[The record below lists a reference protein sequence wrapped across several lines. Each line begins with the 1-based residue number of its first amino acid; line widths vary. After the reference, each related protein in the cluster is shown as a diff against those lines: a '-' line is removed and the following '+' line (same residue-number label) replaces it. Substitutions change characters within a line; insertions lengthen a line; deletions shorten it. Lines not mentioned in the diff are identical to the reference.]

1 MFYKILI
8 ANRGEIALRIIR
20 ACKELGIKT
29 VAVHSV
35 ADADALHVRF
45 ADEKVCIGPPEPA
58 RSYLN
63 IPAILS
69 AAEITDADAI
79 HPGYGFLAESADFA
93 EACENCGIRF
103 IGPKVEHIRLMGN
116 KVEARAIAEKAG
128 VPVLPGSPR
137 GLRDEKEAL
146 SLAKEI
152 GFPVILKAAG
162 GGGGRGMKIIHSP
175 TSFPNAFHAAKTE
188 ATAAFRNGEIYIE
201 KYCERPRHIEVQ
213 IMADN
218 HGSIIHLGE
227 RECSI
232 QRRHQKLIEESPAP
246 GLDEGLRRE
255 LREAALTLAKYI
267 GYTNL
272 GTVEFLVE
280 GGKRFYFIEMNT
292 RIQVEHPVT
301 EMITGIDL
309 VKEQIRLA
317 YGERLQFSQKDVRF
331 YGHSIEC
338 RVTAEDPK
346 RFTPSPGVVK
356 EVHIPGGLGVRVDSA
371 LRNGCLISSYYDPL
385 VAKVITHGSD
395 RREAISRM
403 LRALEEFVIEGV
415 ATTIPLYL
423 RILKDHDFIEGNID
437 VEFIGRFV

>member
-20 ACKELGIKT
+20 ACKELGIRT

-45 ADEKVCIGPPEPA
+45 ADEKVCIGPPEA
-58 RSYLN
+58 SRSYLN
-63 IPAILS
+63 ISAILS

-79 HPGYGFLAESADFA
+79 HPGYGFLAESPDFA
-93 EACENCGIRF
+93 EACENCGISF
-103 IGPKVEHIRLMGN
+103 IGPKVDHIRLMGD
-116 KVEARAIAEKAG
+116 KVEARSIAEKAG
-128 VPVLPGSPR
+128 VPVLPGSPK
-137 GLRDEKEAL
+137 GLKDEREAL
-146 SLAKEI
+146 AFAKEI

-162 GGGGRGMKIIHSP
+162 GGGGRGMKVIHSP
-175 TSFPNAFHAAKTE
+175 TSFANAFHAAKTE
-188 ATAAFRNGEIYIE
+188 ASAAFRNGDIYIE

-213 IMADN
+213 VVADN
-218 HGSIIHLGE
+218 HGNIVHLGE

-232 QRRHQKLIEESPAP
+232 QRRHQKLLEESPAP
-246 GLDEGLRRE
+246 GLDERLRRD
-255 LREAALTLAKYI
+255 LREAALTLAKHI

-280 GGKRFYFIEMNT
+280 GKDFYFIEMNT

-301 EMITGIDL
+301 EMITGIDI

-317 YGERLQFSQKDVRF
+317 YGERLHLRQRDVKF
-331 YGHSIEC
+331 YGHSMEC
-338 RVTAEDPK
+338 RITAEDPQS
-346 RFTPSPGVVK
+346 FTPSPGVVK
-356 EVHIPGGLGVRVDSA
+356 ELHIPGGLGVRVDSA
-371 LRNGCLISSYYDPL
+371 LKNGCIISAHYDPL
-385 VAKVITHGSD
+385 IAKVITHGID

-415 ATTIPLYL
+415 STTIPLYL
-423 RILKDHDFIEGNID
+423 KILRDHDFVEGNVD
-437 VEFIGRFV
+437 VEFMGRFM